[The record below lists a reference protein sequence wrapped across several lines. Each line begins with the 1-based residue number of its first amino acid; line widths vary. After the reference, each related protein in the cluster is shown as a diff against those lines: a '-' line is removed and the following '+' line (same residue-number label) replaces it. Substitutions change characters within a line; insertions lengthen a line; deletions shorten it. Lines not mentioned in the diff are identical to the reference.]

1 MEQLITIEDLMQKSF
16 PPQKWQVD
24 KLIPEAAITI
34 FSGAPASCKTWITL
48 HTAISVASGEP
59 LFKEFATKQSG
70 VLIIDEENSQRL
82 VQERLFMLG
91 ALADLPIYFSP
102 QPGFVLSNETVAE
115 TLIECETRDI
125 KVIIIDSLVRIHA
138 SDENSSGEMAAVFKQ
153 LRKFTAQDITL
164 ILTHHNR
171 KPGVNAESGLNA
183 MRGSSDIPASI
194 DSHIAISRRKD
205 SLVVHQ
211 TKNRYAPELEK
222 FEVQVSADDNSFRL
236 IYEGEV
242 NISDKKRQMLK
253 DTILK
258 QLSAA
263 QQPIQKEL
271 LASLKQL
278 GEKINEHK
286 LRELLEE
293 LIEEGLVTETQ
304 GVGRNK
310 HYGLQT
316 GAENE

>member
-1 MEQLITIEDLMQKSF
+1 MHKNF
-16 PPQKWQVD
+16 PPQKWLVD
-24 KLIPEAAITI
+24 KLVPDAAITI

-48 HTAISVASGEP
+48 HTAISVARGEP
-59 LFKEFATKQSG
+59 LFGEFATNQSG

-102 QPGFVLSNETVAE
+102 QPGFVLSNESVAE
-115 TLIECETRDI
+115 TLAECATRDI
-125 KVIIIDSLVRIHA
+125 KVIIIDSLVRIHV

-171 KPGVNAESGLNA
+171 KPGVNADSGLNA

-211 TKNRYAPELEK
+211 TKNRYAPELGK
-222 FEVQVSADDNSFRL
+222 FEVQISADDDSFRL

-242 NISDKKRQMLK
+242 NISDKKRQMLR

-258 QLSAA
+258 QLSVTPE
-263 QQPIQKEL
+263 QLQKEL
-271 LASLKQL
+271 LASLKSS
-278 GEKINEHK
+278 GTKINEHK

-293 LIEEGLVTETQ
+293 LIEEELIKELPGSGTS
-304 GVGRNK
+304 K
-310 HYGLQT
+310 HYSLET